1 MWSPLSLFR
10 RGKSGS
16 GVMRAAKLKLGDGNN
31 WDVSG
36 GAVDAEVYRL
46 APKAHNGRT
55 IKGSLQEGKAFRI
68 ESREDLLQEIAE
80 SWGGGSYKAYLKSG
94 GGTTRVHLGTVK
106 FDLPNDPLD
115 GDGNEIGA
123 DDDESPQPRGR
134 SRRRGEKDRVA
145 EAQVGVELAKAAAE
159 KKGILEAAGINE
171 GEEPSHEQSPEVTM
185 LMETVESLQEQ
196 IKTQADDAREKHREE
211 VENRRHG
218 EMVALIEAMGSKG
231 NSGGDSLEAM
241 KMMVE
246 SQSSVQKAVIE
257 AQAQMQGA
265 LEKTRSE
272 AAKRTE
278 EMAAASA
285 EKSESFMRLMMEI
298 VEKGAGQREE
308 LMKIL
313 LKEKTSAGKEY
324 IELIKDATQAARE
337 MNSPADTPTST
348 LDVVQSVADRF
359 LGVIELGLQAKGAQP
374 INPDDIRGMIRQAA
388 EEVVAEESGEPKA
401 LPAPQDDDV
410 AGTRDAFDH
419 VLEAIMANMSSGGDG
434 SQWMALARKTLPQP
448 IILEFLKANK
458 SGDTKAIVGIM
469 QKYGTPEL
477 VNQVVAVAT
486 ARGREEAVAGDG
498 AQAPS
503 QSASRP
509 TLRVVR
515 RPSAPVAARSS
526 NPPEEPKAEESKVEP
541 EAEEPKVELKIESE
555 VEPKVEEPKVEP
567 EVEKPKVEPEVEPEI
582 EPSKPSKRSKR
593 KRRAKKKK
601 KEKAKS

>member
-1 MWSPLSLFR
+1 MWNPLSVFR
-10 RGKSGS
+10 RAKSHRS
-16 GVMRAAKLKLGDGNN
+16 SAPSMRVATLTAGDGNN

-36 GAVDAEVYRL
+36 GDVDAEVYRM
-46 APKAHNGRT
+46 APKAHNGHT

-68 ESREDLLQEIAE
+68 ESREDLLQEIAA

-94 GGTTRVHLGTVK
+94 AGATRAHLGTVK

-123 DDDESPQPRGR
+123 EDDGSPQPRGR

-171 GEEPSHEQSPEVTM
+171 GEEPSREQSSEVTM

-196 IKTQADDAREKHREE
+196 VKTQADDAREKHREE
-211 VENRRHG
+211 VEDRRHG
-218 EMVALIEAMGSKG
+218 EMVALIEAMGNRG

-257 AQAQMQGA
+257 AQAKMQEA

-272 AAKRTE
+272 AARRTE
-278 EMAAASA
+278 EMATASA

-308 LMKIL
+308 LMRIL

-337 MNSPADTPTST
+337 MNSPADAPTST

-388 EEVVAEESGEPKA
+388 EEVVAEESGEPKV
-401 LPAPQDDDV
+401 LPAPRDDGV
-410 AGTRDAFDH
+410 ATTREAFDH
-419 VLEAIMANMSSGGDG
+419 VLEAIMSNIKSGGDG
-434 SQWMALARKTLPQP
+434 SQWMALARKTLPQS
-448 IILEFLKANK
+448 IIVEFLKANT
-458 SGDTKAIVGIM
+458 SGDTKAVVGIM
-469 QKYGTPEL
+469 QRYGSPEL
-477 VNQVVAVAT
+477 VSQVVAIA
-486 ARGREEAVAGDG
+486 AAKGKEEDSVDG
-498 AQAPS
+498 AQAPP
-503 QSASRP
+503 QSVSHP

-515 RPSAPVAARSS
+515 RPSAPVSARPS
-526 NPPEEPKAEESKVEP
+526 NPPK
-541 EAEEPKVELKIESE
+541 EPKVEELKVESEVEPEVKPE
-555 VEPKVEEPKVEP
+555 VEPKVEEPKVE
-567 EVEKPKVEPEVEPEI
+567 EPKVESEVEPEI
-582 EPSKPSKRSKR
+582 EPSKPSKPKGASKR
-593 KRRAKKKK
+593 RRRAKKKK
-601 KEKAKS
+601 AKS